1 MTTPKHPVHKAAAE
15 KSAPK
20 HAPAKTAARK
30 ERYREAVG
38 RRKTAAARVRVVFG
52 GHKGSEVT
60 INGRPLAVYFPMK
73 KHQDVVVSPFE
84 KLGMKDYSVSAH
96 VSGGGVSS
104 QAESV
109 RLGISRTLVVETPT
123 SRPQLK
129 SYGFL
134 KRDPRKV
141 ERKKAGSRK
150 ARRPQQWRKR

>member
-1 MTTPKHPVHKAAAE
+1 MTTQKHPTT
-15 KSAPK
+15 K
-20 HAPAKTAARK
+20 HAPAKSAPRK
-30 ERYREAVG
+30 ERYREAIG

-52 GHKGSEVT
+52 GHKGPEVV
-60 INGRPLAVYFPMK
+60 INGRPLAGYFPMK
-73 KHQDVVVSPFE
+73 KHQDVVISPFE
-84 KLGMKDYSVSAH
+84 KLGIKDYSVSAH

-109 RLGISRTLVVETPT
+109 RLGISRTLVVETPEV
-123 SRPQLK
+123 RPQLK
-129 SYGFL
+129 SHGFL

>member
-1 MTTPKHPVHKAAAE
+1 MTTPKHTTHSSTL

-20 HAPAKTAARK
+20 HAPVKPVVRK
-30 ERYREAVG
+30 ERYREAIG

-52 GHKGSEVT
+52 GHKGSDVL
-60 INGRPLAVYFPMK
+60 INERPLTTYFPMK
-73 KHQDVVVSPFE
+73 KNQNVVVAPFE
-84 KLGMKDYSVSAH
+84 KLGMKDYFVSAH
-96 VSGGGVSS
+96 VSGGGVSA
-104 QAESV
+104 QAEAI
-109 RLGISRTLVVETPT
+109 RLGIARTLVVETPEVR
-123 SRPQLK
+123 SQLK